1 MRRSL
6 RAASVACPSGEH
18 RGLVNMAA
26 RARELGGTLTFRRA
40 RLGGLQV
47 QVDIPTRGAAL
58 DDGGGAVR
66 ERPGRRHG
74 QAAPWRGP
82 RPRPVPTRIVLVDD
96 HAIMRQ
102 GLRAVLEREADLH
115 VVGEAGTPAEAVA
128 AVAAARPHVV
138 LLDLK
143 LTAGPQT
150 DGLDVCRRLCATHP
164 GIGVLVLTT
173 FAEDRLVVEAVQ
185 AGARGYVVKD
195 VDTTELVRAVRAVS
209 RGESAFDAHSAS
221 AMVRSLSGGVPERE
235 GLTDRELDVLR
246 LLARGLSNRA
256 IGAEL
261 FISETTVKFHV
272 GNLMRKLM
280 VSRRAEAVYAAT
292 KLGLL

>member
-1 MRRSL
+1 MATLAPSQQG
-6 RAASVACPSGEH
+6 APSGVV
-18 RGLVNMAA
+18 GIM
-26 RARELGGTLTFRRA
+26 
-40 RLGGLQV
+40 
-47 QVDIPTRGAAL
+47 
-58 DDGGGAVR
+58 
-66 ERPGRRHG
+66 
-74 QAAPWRGP
+74 
-82 RPRPVPTRIVLVDD
+82 LVDD

-115 VVGEAGTPAEAVA
+115 VVAEAGSPAEAVA

-195 VDTTELVRAVRAVS
+195 VDTSALIRAIRDVS
-209 RGESAFDAHSAS
+209 RGESAFDARSAA
-221 AMVRSLSGGVPERE
+221 AMVRGLNAPPVEETKQLTSRERE
-235 GLTDRELDVLR
+235 VLS
-246 LLARGLSNRA
+246 LLARGLSNRD
-256 IGAEL
+256 IGARL
-261 FISETTVKFHV
+261 YISETTAKFHV
-272 GNLMRKLM
+272 GNILRKLG
-280 VSRRAEAVYAAT
+280 VI
-292 KLGLL
+292 

>member
-1 MRRSL
+1 MR
-6 RAASVACPSGEH
+6 ATT
-18 RGLVNMAA
+18 A
-26 RARELGGTLTFRRA
+26 RTAGGP
-40 RLGGLQV
+40 V
-47 QVDIPTRGAAL
+47 K
-58 DDGGGAVR
+58 
-66 ERPGRRHG
+66 
-74 QAAPWRGP
+74 AAPKGP
-82 RPRPVPTRIVLVDD
+82 AIGQRPRPVPTRIVLVDD

-115 VVGEAGTPAEAVA
+115 VVAEAGSPAEAVA

-246 LLARGLSNRA
+246 LLARGLSNKA